1 MILFPK
7 YLIWKMNKFIKKN
20 LQRKNIKATLKL
32 KFLFILFLLIL
43 DIPSFTKN
51 LLISKGYSVQN
62 EKYWV
67 GGKYKIFVNKY
78 LDNINEKVILKYSKN
93 RVEEISNGYILMK
106 SNGKECFSVYTR
118 SKKITSKFC
127 INIYNT
133 PELNFNETNPIKI
146 ETNNVKQLNLNTRDY
161 PKYNIKY
168 KSNNPEIIKVNN
180 EGKIIALRPGSSIIT
195 ATGLDGKNTQIKV
208 LAISNNGL
216 INNYTLE
223 QYNISQY
230 QKVMIVAHPDDETL
244 WGGANLFKDKYFVV
258 CLTNGYNLER
268 ANDFREILKFTNN
281 GGIILNYPDLQDYI
295 RDDWSEV
302 RTGIL
307 KDLSTILNYK
317 YWEKIVTHGPD
328 GTTGH
333 IHHIK
338 TCELVTK
345 ITKECNQFKNLYY
358 FGKFYKKI
366 KFQKIYQ
373 E

>member
-1 MILFPK
+1 MK
-7 YLIWKMNKFIKKN
+7 C
-20 LQRKNIKATLKL
+20 
-32 KFLFILFLLIL
+32 
-43 DIPSFTKN
+43 
-51 LLISKGYSVQN
+51 
-62 EKYWV
+62 
-67 GGKYKIFVNKY
+67 
-78 LDNINEKVILKYSKN
+78 SKN
-93 RVEEISNGYILMK
+93 KVEEISNNYILMK
-106 SNGKECFSVYTR
+106 SNGKECFTVYT
-118 SKKITSKFC
+118 SNKKVTSKFC

-133 PELNFNETNPIKI
+133 PELNFNENNPIRI
-146 ETNNVKQLNLNTRDY
+146 ETNSAKQLNLYIRDY

-168 KSNNPEIIKVNN
+168 KSNHPEIIKVNN
-180 EGKIIALRPGSSIIT
+180 EGKIIALRPGSAIIT
-195 ATGLDGKNTQIKV
+195 AEGLDGKSTQIKV
-208 LAISNNGL
+208 LSISNKGL
-216 INNYTLE
+216 ISNYTLE
-223 QYNISQY
+223 QYNVSQY

-358 FGKFYKKI
+358 FGKFYKKNKIPKNLSRISDKELDFKI
-366 KFQKIYQ
+366 KEINIYKSVINNIYKLWFHILPY
-373 E
+373 ENWILASKWKE

>member
-1 MILFPK
+1 M
-7 YLIWKMNKFIKKN
+7 
-20 LQRKNIKATLKL
+20 
-32 KFLFILFLLIL
+32 
-43 DIPSFTKN
+43 
-51 LLISKGYSVQN
+51 
-62 EKYWV
+62 
-67 GGKYKIFVNKY
+67 
-78 LDNINEKVILKYSKN
+78 KYSKN

-258 CLTNGYNLER
+258 CLTNGFNLER

-338 TCELVTK
+338 TCEFVTN

-358 FGKFYKKI
+358 FGKFYKKNIIPKNLSRISDKELDFKI
-366 KFQKIYQ
+366 KEINIYKSVINNIYKLWFHMLPY
-373 E
+373 ENWILASKWKE